1 VRRRGRTV
9 RLATAVAAMLAVAGC
24 MSDSGSDEV
33 EFRVPVSAEDV
44 EVASVE
50 DRIVATGT
58 LRSAE
63 VVSLTADT
71 AGVLEIGRAGGRR
84 LAEGDRVRAGQEI
97 GRITGEEAR
106 LAARTEATRQRFEAA
121 ERDLQA
127 TRELF
132 DKGLITETE
141 LEGAETAYEDARL
154 EYDRSRHTE
163 RRTRLVT
170 PIDGVILE
178 LPRDEVGRP
187 LADGQLVAP
196 GLVVARV
203 APTDRLVADVDVV
216 GEDVATIEVG
226 QPARVRHHAFAAR
239 TFDGT
244 VARLA
249 PSVDPVTRAMRAEI
263 EVDNESGLLRPGMFV
278 EVTVVVE
285 RREGVT
291 VVPRDAVTERGGQ
304 RVVFVLRGQ
313 RVVQRPVELGLGD
326 DDRVEVRRGLEPGER
341 VVVRGLETLT
351 DQTRVRVSG

>member
-1 VRRRGRTV
+1 MSGGGVP
-9 RLATAVAAMLAVAGC
+9 RLAVVIVALVLVGGC
-24 MSDSGSDEV
+24 MSDRGADEV
-33 EFRVPVSAEDV
+33 EFRVPVSLDEV
-44 EVASVE
+44 EVATVE

-63 VVSLTADT
+63 VVSLSADT
-71 AGVLEIGRAGGRR
+71 AGVLEIARRDGRR
-84 LAEGDRVRAGQEI
+84 LAEGDRIRAGDEVA
-97 GRITGEEAR
+97 RITGEEAR

-121 ERDLQA
+121 ERDLEA

-141 LEGAETAYEDARL
+141 LAGAETAFEDARL

-170 PIDGVILE
+170 PIDGVVLE

-187 LADGQLVAP
+187 LADGQLVTP

-216 GEDVATIEVG
+216 GEDVARIEVG
-226 QPARVRHHAFAAR
+226 QPARVRHHAFSAR
-239 TFDGT
+239 TFDGV

-263 EVDNESGLLRPGMFV
+263 EVDNHAGLLRPGMFV

-291 VVPRDAVTERGGQ
+291 VVSRDAVTDRGGQ

-326 DDRVEVRRGLEPGER
+326 DDRVEVRRGVEPGER

>member
-1 VRRRGRTV
+1 MSRSGGAP
-9 RLATAVAAMLAVAGC
+9 RLVAVVVTLGLAGGC
-24 MSDSGSDEV
+24 MSDRGSDEV
-33 EFRVPVSAEDV
+33 EFRVPVSVAEV
-44 EVASVE
+44 EVAPVE

-71 AGVLEIGRAGGRR
+71 AGVLEIARSDGRR
-84 LAEGDRVRAGQEI
+84 LTEGDRVRAGDEI
-97 GRITGEEAR
+97 ARITGEETR
-106 LAARTEATRQRFEAA
+106 LAARTDATRQRFEAA

-141 LEGAETAYEDARL
+141 LEGAETAYEEARL
-154 EYDRSRHTE
+154 ESDRSRHTE

-178 LPRDEVGRP
+178 LPRDEMGRP

-216 GEDVATIEVG
+216 GEDVGRIEAG

-239 TFDGT
+239 AFEGE

-249 PSVDPVTRAMRAEI
+249 PSVDPVTRAMRAEV
-263 EVDNESGLLRPGMFV
+263 EVDNEAGLLRPGMFV

-285 RREGVT
+285 RRDGVA
-291 VVPRDAVTERGGQ
+291 VVPRDAVTDRGGQ

-326 DDRVEVRRGLEPGER
+326 DDRVEVRGGLDPGER